1 MAGDASAAVDE
12 PADAE
17 KQKQSDDVLLQ
28 AFFSDVYDTSR
39 DQEVERYEHLRHD
52 APVAGT
58 ATTPD

>member
-12 PADAE
+12 SADAK

-39 DQEVERYEHLRHD
+39 DQEVERYEQRRLD
-52 APVAGT
+52 APVAAT